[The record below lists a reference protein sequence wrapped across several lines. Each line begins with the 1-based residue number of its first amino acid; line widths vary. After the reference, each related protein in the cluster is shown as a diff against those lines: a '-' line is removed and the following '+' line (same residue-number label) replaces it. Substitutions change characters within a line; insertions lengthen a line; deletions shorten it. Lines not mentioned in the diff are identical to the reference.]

1 MRAPAWT
8 LSVLLVALAANASA
22 TAPADPPA
30 PRPSHETVRVP
41 HDLPAYVLPARS
53 RSEQVIVYLHGRC
66 GNPLA
71 GIEAFGE
78 AVSALATTISVQAD
92 IPCRKNPRLRRWGT
106 DLRHIEQR
114 IRAAVQ
120 AAAEAQGRTLD
131 SSAMTIIGYSEGALR
146 AESLAKRFPDEFP
159 RVVLIASPVRPTPDG
174 FLAEHSVATLVGT
187 LDAQGPMREGTR
199 LLREAGLR
207 VRFFALPGARHG
219 QYGSQGNRVLAE
231 VLDWLRGGAGD
242 DAAAP

>member
-1 MRAPAWT
+1 MRATALS
-8 LSVLLVALAANASA
+8 LSVLLVAPAASAPVPASANA
-22 TAPADPPA
+22 PAQQA
-30 PRPSHETVRVP
+30 SYETVRIP

-53 RSEQVIVYLHGRC
+53 PSREVIVYLHGRC

-78 AVSALATTISVQAD
+78 AASARATTISVQAD
-92 IPCRKNPRLRRWGT
+92 IPCRKNPRLHRWGT

-114 IRAAVQ
+114 IRAAV
-120 AAAEAQGRTLD
+120 ETVAQSEGRTLD

-174 FLAEHSVATLVGT
+174 FLAEHFVATLVGT

-199 LLREAGLR
+199 LLQGAGLR
-207 VRFFALPGARHG
+207 VRFFSLPGARHG
-219 QYGSQGNRVLAE
+219 QYGPQGNQVLEE
-231 VLDWLRGGAGD
+231 VFDWIRGRAGD
-242 DAAAP
+242 ASAAP